1 MNYTSSDFQCPVT
14 GVPVVLIWNED
25 TYEVTPEICDFV
37 WDIWKDNCPQDSNEE
52 LEKETNEWCQRFCG
66 FATSLE
72 EANDIAEKYDCW
84 F

>member
-1 MNYTSSDFQCPVT
+1 MKYTSSDFQCPVT

-25 TYEVTPEICDFV
+25 TYEVAA
-37 WDIWKDNCPQDSNEE
+37 K
-52 LEKETNEWCQRFCG
+52 WCQRFCG
-66 FATSLE
+66 FAASLE